1 MRTIGLF
8 VDNYNTTTEGLNI
21 FFKIIVILVLTLIIL
36 TVISAFVN
44 VILAF

>member
-1 MRTIGLF
+1 MRTFGLF

-21 FFKIIVILVLTLIIL
+21 FFKIIVIFVVALIIL

>member
-1 MRTIGLF
+1 MRTFGLF
-8 VDNYNTTTEGLNI
+8 IDNYNTTTEGLNI
-21 FFKIIVILVLTLIIL
+21 FFKIIVISVLALIIL

>member
-1 MRTIGLF
+1 MRTFGPFI
-8 VDNYNTTTEGLNI
+8 DNYNSTTEGLNI
-21 FFKIIVILVLTLIIL
+21 FFKIIVISVLALIIL